1 MPLTPELEVEYA
13 SQQISTMST
22 IDNAV
27 TFLRD
32 PNVQSAPNE
41 KKLAFLQAK
50 GLNQPEIDEAMRL
63 SAVPSYNPATAT
75 MNYRNRQAQLQNQRD
90 WRDWFIMTI
99 VGGSVAWL
107 GMSLARVSSCLYGG
121 AHNTNCCV
129 RNIYCQLCN
138 HLPKAKYSKRKMP

>member
-1 MPLTPELEVEYA
+1 
-13 SQQISTMST
+13 MST

-107 GMSLARVSSCLYGG
+107 GMSLARVCPSLYTA
-121 AHNTNCCV
+121 AHTRLN
-129 RNIYCQLCN
+129 L
-138 HLPKAKYSKRKMP
+138 